1 MKPRQRWATKTGLVL
16 ALAGNAIGLGNFLR
30 FPVQAAENGG
40 GAFMIP
46 YFFALAVIGIPLMW
60 VECSIGRLG
69 GKYGHGHAAGM
80 LPIIWPHPAAKYIGA
95 FGLFIP
101 FTIALYY
108 TYITSW
114 TLAFSVFSLVGSYDG
129 LSTRAEM
136 GAFLAGFQ
144 GVTANRYFASVATAY
159 LAYAATM
166 ALTLFV
172 LLGGIAKGIER
183 LARTAIPTLFVLG
196 IVLVVR
202 VLTFGTPDPSHPDW
216 NVSAG
221 LGFVWNPDFSRLGDA
236 RVWIA
241 AAGQIFFT
249 LSIGWGIIHTY
260 VSYLREDDDIA
271 VMGMA
276 TVGLNEFAEVVLGGT
291 IALTAAVAFFGV
303 AGTED
308 IARGGAFDLGFQ
320 AMPVIFQR
328 IPLGHLVGA
337 LWFLLLFFA
346 GLTSAVAMAQPMIAL
361 LEEGWQLS
369 RQRAVAIV
377 GGAMF
382 LLTQPVIFFH
392 RYGFL
397 DEIDYWVGTICLV
410 VFALLE
416 VIVYAWIFG
425 IERGYAEIAR
435 GALVRPPA
443 LFKPVTKYLTPAFL
457 GVILLWWLVTEVPAK
472 LAMEGVSA
480 EARPFVFGARL
491 LVVALAAGI
500 FATVRAASRR
510 WPSVERPVD
519 EIELAE
525 EEG

>member
-1 MKPRQRWATKTGLVL
+1 MSKRQRWATKTGLVL

-46 YFFALAVIGIPLMW
+46 YFFALLVIGIPLMW

-69 GKYGHGHAAGM
+69 GKHGHGHSAGM
-80 LPIIWPHPAAKYIGA
+80 LPVIWNHPAAKYIGA
-95 FGLFIP
+95 LGLFIP

-129 LSTRAEM
+129 LATRADM
-136 GAFLAGFQ
+136 GAFLAAFQ
-144 GVTANRYFASVATAY
+144 GTTVNRHFASVATAY

-166 ALTLFV
+166 GLTMFV

-196 IVLVVR
+196 AVLVVR
-202 VLTFGTPDPSHPDW
+202 VLLFGTPDPAHPDW

-260 VSYLREDDDIA
+260 VSYLRENDDIA
-271 VMGMA
+271 LMGMA

-328 IPLGHLVGA
+328 IPLGHGVGA

-346 GLTSAVAMAQPMIAL
+346 GITSAVAMAQPMIAL
-361 LEEGWQLS
+361 IEEGWNVS

-377 GGAMF
+377 GGSMF
-382 LLTQPVIFFH
+382 LLTQPVIFLH

-397 DEIDYWVGTICLV
+397 DEIDYWVGTVCLV

-416 VIVYAWIFG
+416 VVVYAWVFG
-425 IERGYAEIAR
+425 IDRGWEEIRR
-435 GALVRPPA
+435 GALVSPSP

-457 GVILLWWLVTEVPAK
+457 AVILLWWVVSEVPGK
-472 LAMEGVSA
+472 LAMEGVA
-480 EARPFVFGARL
+480 PEARPAVIGARVLIVAL
-491 LVVALAAGI
+491 LVAI
-500 FATVRAASRR
+500 FALVRAASRR
-510 WPSVERPVD
+510 WPDVVTTD